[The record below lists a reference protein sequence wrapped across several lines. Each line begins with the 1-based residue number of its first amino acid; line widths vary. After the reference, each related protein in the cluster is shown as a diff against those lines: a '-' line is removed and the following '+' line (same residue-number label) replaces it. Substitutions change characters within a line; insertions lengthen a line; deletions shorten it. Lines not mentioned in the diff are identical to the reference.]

1 MGQYHVNAIESYL
14 NIDVDISLNSNLFD
28 PVRRGRRAMP
38 SRPTRLTKNG
48 VENGSNG
55 LLYARKAVKSFA
67 YNDVLDGKCMNFLV
81 ADLTRETGRERE
93 FFPVNF
99 DEVRRKGGSKNFDAS
114 FCKISHGYR
123 PRDRELG
130 DK

>member
-1 MGQYHVNAIESYL
+1 M
-14 NIDVDISLNSNLFD
+14 NIDVDISLDSNLFD

-67 YNDVLDGKCMNFLV
+67 YNDVLDGKCMDFLV
-81 ADLTRETGRERE
+81 TGLTRETGRERE
-93 FFPVNF
+93 FFPVIST
-99 DEVRRKGGSKNFDAS
+99 RREERGKA
-114 FCKISHGYR
+114 KISTRVFAKSLTVTGHGTAN
-123 PRDRELG
+123 
-130 DK
+130 